1 MIVEISHFLT
11 ILATGLFL
19 LSGLFVLFSNQNEYI
34 SNLIARTYSHAFFFL
49 IVSFGLY
56 IWLAATDNFS
66 VLYIASHSNSALPT
80 FYKISSIWSAH
91 EGSMFLWIV
100 FLALWGF
107 IFNINISQNNP
118 LKSLAIGTLSIII
131 VGFLLFLLLT
141 SNPFQ
146 TILPIPPNNGADI
159 NPVLQDPALVIHP
172 PTLYLGYVGF
182 GIPFACAIA
191 FLIKGNSD
199 IEWELMVKK
208 WSILAWIFLTIGI
221 TLGSWWAYYELGWG
235 GYWFWDPVENVALM
249 PWLASTAFIH
259 SLSVSIKSKRLRVW
273 TILLAISVFSLS
285 LFGAFIVRSGIIDSV
300 HSFANDP
307 ERGLYL
313 LGFIT
318 VIIMT
323 SLILFV
329 LRFSKIQS
337 KEKIK
342 RFSKESFI
350 SINNIFFGVLIFSV
364 MLGVIYPLIYEYL
377 FDQKISVGAPFY
389 SAIFS
394 PIVLL
399 ACVFLIFSVDSKWA
413 RKFKFN
419 LVSLPILF
427 STMVSLL
434 ITFIFFY
441 LYEIN
446 DIYMNLLI
454 FIGFLIICRYIFEI
468 LQSFRFKKYINSFSA
483 IAHMALGLLLISIS
497 LNSVLSIERAISL
510 KIDETEKYKDLTIYF
525 QNINLSN
532 YSNYDSIEAD
542 LLIQTSNGKSFMLSP
557 EKRRYF
563 TRGQITTETAI
574 HATPL
579 RDIYMTIG
587 DQLDDGSWV
596 VNIQINY
603 LIRWIWFSA
612 ALMSLA
618 GILLIVT
625 NNRASIRNKKQDYEI
640 TT

>member
-1 MIVEISHFLT
+1 MIVEVSHFLT

-19 LSGLFVLFSNQNEYI
+19 LSGLFATFINNTEYI

-49 IVSFGLY
+49 IASFGLY
-56 IWLAATDNFS
+56 VWLAATDNFS
-66 VLYIASHSNSALPT
+66 VLYIASHSNTNLPI

-100 FLALWGF
+100 FLAVWGF
-107 IFNINISQNNP
+107 IFNFRISQSNP
-118 LKSLAIGTLSIII
+118 LKSLTLGILSLVI

-146 TILPIPPNNGADI
+146 TILPIPPIDGADI

-182 GIPFACAIA
+182 SIPFACAIA

-199 IEWELMVKK
+199 IEWELMVQK
-208 WSILAWIFLTIGI
+208 WSIMAWIFLTIGI

-249 PWLASTAFIH
+249 PWLAATAFIH
-259 SLSVSIKSKRLRVW
+259 SLSVSIKSKKLRVW
-273 TILLAISVFSLS
+273 TILLSILVFSLS

-313 LGFIT
+313 LGFISL
-318 VIIMT
+318 IIIN

-337 KEKIK
+337 IESIK
-342 RFSKESFI
+342 RFSKESFV

-364 MLGVIYPLIYEYL
+364 MLGVTYPLIYEYL
-377 FDQKISVGAPFY
+377 LNQKISVGAPFY
-389 SAIFS
+389 KAIFS

-399 ACVFLIFSVDSKWA
+399 ACIFLIFSVDSKWS
-413 RKFKFN
+413 RRLKSN
-419 LVSLPILF
+419 LLNLPVVISTASSVIITLLF
-427 STMVSLL
+427 L
-434 ITFIFFY
+434 Y
-441 LYEIN
+441 LFDIN
-446 DIYMNLLI
+446 DLYMNALI
-454 FIGFLIICRYIFEI
+454 FVGFLIILRYMFEI
-468 LQSFRFKKYINSFSA
+468 YKLIKFRKYINPFSA
-483 IAHMALGLLLISIS
+483 IAHIALGLLLISIS
-497 LNSVLSIERAISL
+497 LNSSLSTERAMSL
-510 KIDETEKYKDLTIYF
+510 KIDETEKYKDLTINF

-532 YSNYDSIEAD
+532 GSNYDAIKAD
-542 LLIQTSNGKSFMLSP
+542 LLIQTTNGKSFKLSP

-574 HATPL
+574 HASPI
-579 RDIYMTIG
+579 RDIYITIG

-596 VNIQINY
+596 VNIQLNY

-612 ALMSLA
+612 ILMSFA
-618 GILLIVT
+618 GILLIIT
-625 NNRASIRNKKQDYEI
+625 NKKSTFTFKKSI
-640 TT
+640 S

>member
-1 MIVEISHFLT
+1 MIIEISHFFA

-19 LSGLFVLFSNQNEYI
+19 LSGIFAVSIKNTEYV
-34 SNLIARTYSHAFFFL
+34 SNLISRTYSHAFLFL
-49 IVSFGLY
+49 LISFGLY
-56 IWLAATDNFS
+56 VWLAATDNFS
-66 VLYIASHSNSALPT
+66 VLYIASHSNSDLPT

-100 FLALWGF
+100 FLALWGCLF
-107 IFNINISQNNP
+107 NFNITQTNP
-118 LKSLAIGTLSIII
+118 IKSLAIGILSLII

-146 TILPIPPNNGADI
+146 TILPIPPSNGADI

-182 GIPFACAIA
+182 GIPFACALA
-191 FLIKGNSD
+191 FLIKGNTA
-199 IEWELMVKK
+199 IEWELIVQK
-208 WSILAWIFLTIGI
+208 WSVVAWIFLTIGI

-249 PWLASTAFIH
+249 PWLAATAFIH

-273 TILLAISVFSLS
+273 TLLLSILVFSLS

-313 LGFIT
+313 LGFIS
-318 VIIMT
+318 VIIIT
-323 SLILFV
+323 SLVLFV
-329 LRFSKIQS
+329 IRFSKIQS
-337 KEKIK
+337 IIRVK

-350 SINNIFFGVLIFSV
+350 SINNIFFGVLVFSV

-377 FDQKISVGAPFY
+377 FNQKISVGAPFY
-389 SAIFS
+389 TAIFS
-394 PIVLL
+394 PIVLI
-399 ACVFLIFSVDSKWA
+399 ACIFLIFSIDSKWS
-413 RKFKFN
+413 REFKLN
-419 LVSLPILF
+419 LMNLPIIL
-427 STMVSLL
+427 STTLSFL
-434 ITFIFFY
+434 ITFAFKF
-441 LYEIN
+441 LYKI
-446 DIYMNLLI
+446 DDVYMNLLI
-454 FIGFLIICRYIFEI
+454 FVGFLIICRYIFEI
-468 LQSFRFKKYINSFSA
+468 YKSISAKKYINPFSA

-497 LNSVLSIERAISL
+497 LNSVLSSERAMSI
-510 KIDETEKYKDLTIYF
+510 KIDETESYKDLTIYF
-525 QNINLSN
+525 QNVNLSEA
-532 YSNYDSIEAD
+532 YNYDAIEAD
-542 LLIQTSNGKSFMLSP
+542 LLVQTTNGESFLLSP

-574 HATPL
+574 HASLL

-612 ALMSLA
+612 ILMCMA
-618 GILLIVT
+618 GIMLIF
-625 NNRASIRNKKQDYEI
+625 SKKRLRR
-640 TT
+640 

>member
-19 LSGLFVLFSNQNEYI
+19 LSGLFATFINNTEYI

-49 IVSFGLY
+49 IASFGLY
-56 IWLAATDNFS
+56 VWLAATDNFS
-66 VLYIASHSNSALPT
+66 VLYIASHSNTNLPI

-100 FLALWGF
+100 FLAIWGF
-107 IFNINISQNNP
+107 IFNFKISQSNP
-118 LKSLAIGTLSIII
+118 LKSLTLGILSLVI

-146 TILPIPPNNGADI
+146 TILPIPPINGADI

-182 GIPFACAIA
+182 SIPFACAIA

-199 IEWELMVKK
+199 IEWELMVQK
-208 WSILAWIFLTIGI
+208 WSIMAWIFLTIGI

-249 PWLASTAFIH
+249 PWLAATAFIH
-259 SLSVSIKSKRLRVW
+259 SLSVSIKSKKLRVW
-273 TILLAISVFSLS
+273 TILLSILVFSLS

-313 LGFIT
+313 LGFISL
-318 VIIMT
+318 IIIT

-337 KEKIK
+337 IERIK
-342 RFSKESFI
+342 RFSKESFV

-364 MLGVIYPLIYEYL
+364 MLGVTYPLIYEYL
-377 FDQKISVGAPFY
+377 FNQKISVGAPFY
-389 SAIFS
+389 TAIFS

-399 ACVFLIFSVDSKWA
+399 ACIFLIFSVDSKWS
-413 RKFKFN
+413 RRLKSN
-419 LVSLPILF
+419 LLNLPVVISTASSVIITLLF
-427 STMVSLL
+427 L
-434 ITFIFFY
+434 Y
-441 LYEIN
+441 LFDIN
-446 DIYMNLLI
+446 DLYMNLLI
-454 FIGFLIICRYIFEI
+454 FVGFLIISRYMFEI
-468 LQSFRFKKYINSFSA
+468 YKLIKFRKYINPFSA

-497 LNSVLSIERAISL
+497 LNSSLSTERAMSL
-510 KIDETEKYKDLTIYF
+510 KIDETEKYKDLTINF

-532 YSNYDSIEAD
+532 GSNYDAIKAD
-542 LLIQTSNGKSFMLSP
+542 LLIQTTDGKSVKLSP

-574 HATPL
+574 HASPI
-579 RDIYMTIG
+579 RDIYITIG

-596 VNIQINY
+596 VNIQLNY

-612 ALMSLA
+612 ILMSFA
-618 GILLIVT
+618 GILLIIT
-625 NNRASIRNKKQDYEI
+625 NKKSTFTFKKSI
-640 TT
+640 S

>member
-1 MIVEISHFLT
+1 MIIEISHFFA

-19 LSGLFVLFSNQNEYI
+19 LSGIFAVSIKNTEYV
-34 SNLIARTYSHAFFFL
+34 SNLISRTYSHAFLFL
-49 IVSFGLY
+49 LISFGLY
-56 IWLAATDNFS
+56 VWLAATDNFS
-66 VLYIASHSNSALPT
+66 VLYIASHSNSDLPI

-100 FLALWGF
+100 FLALWGCLF
-107 IFNINISQNNP
+107 NFNITQTNP
-118 LKSLAIGTLSIII
+118 IKSLAIGILSLII

-146 TILPIPPNNGADI
+146 TILPIPPSNGADI

-182 GIPFACAIA
+182 GIPFACALA
-191 FLIKGNSD
+191 FLIKGNTE
-199 IEWELMVKK
+199 IEWELIVQK
-208 WSILAWIFLTIGI
+208 WSVVAWIFLTIGI

-249 PWLASTAFIH
+249 PWLAATAFIH

-273 TILLAISVFSLS
+273 TLLLSILVFSLS

-313 LGFIT
+313 LGFIS
-318 VIIMT
+318 VIIIT
-323 SLILFV
+323 SLVLFV
-329 LRFSKIQS
+329 IRFSKIQS
-337 KEKIK
+337 IIRVK

-350 SINNIFFGVLIFSV
+350 SINNIFFGVLVFSV

-377 FDQKISVGAPFY
+377 FNQKISVGAPFY
-389 SAIFS
+389 TAIFS
-394 PIVLL
+394 PIVLI
-399 ACVFLIFSVDSKWA
+399 ACIFLIFSIDSKWS
-413 RKFKFN
+413 REFKLN
-419 LVSLPILF
+419 LMNLPIILSTIF
-427 STMVSLL
+427 SFL
-434 ITFIFFY
+434 ITFVFKF
-441 LYEIN
+441 LYKID

-454 FIGFLIICRYIFEI
+454 FVGFLIICRYIFEI
-468 LQSFRFKKYINSFSA
+468 YKSISAKTFINPFSA

-497 LNSVLSIERAISL
+497 LNSVLSTERAMSI
-510 KIDETEKYKDLTIYF
+510 KIDETESYKDLTIYF
-525 QNINLSN
+525 ENINLSEA
-532 YSNYDSIEAD
+532 YNYDAIEAD
-542 LLIQTSNGKSFMLSP
+542 LLIQTTNGESFLLSP

-574 HATPL
+574 HASLL

-596 VNIQINY
+596 INIQINY

-612 ALMSLA
+612 ILMCMA
-618 GILLIVT
+618 GIMLIF
-625 NNRASIRNKKQDYEI
+625 SKKRLRR
-640 TT
+640 

>member
-1 MIVEISHFLT
+1 MIIEISHFFT

-19 LSGLFVLFSNQNEYI
+19 LSGIFAVSIKNTEYV
-34 SNLIARTYSHAFFFL
+34 SNLISRTYTHAFLFL
-49 IVSFGLY
+49 LISFSLY
-56 IWLAATDNFS
+56 VWLAATDNFS
-66 VLYIASHSNSALPT
+66 VLYIASHSNSDLPI

-100 FLALWGF
+100 FLALWGYLF
-107 IFNINISQNNP
+107 NFNITQANP
-118 LKSLAIGTLSIII
+118 IKSLAIGIMSLII

-146 TILPIPPNNGADI
+146 TILPIPPSNGADI

-182 GIPFACAIA
+182 GIPFACALA
-191 FLIKGNSD
+191 FLIRGNTE
-199 IEWELMVKK
+199 IEWELMVQK
-208 WSILAWIFLTIGI
+208 WSVVAWIFLTIGI

-249 PWLASTAFIH
+249 PWLAATAFIH

-273 TILLAISVFSLS
+273 TLLLSILVFSLS

-313 LGFIT
+313 LGFIS
-318 VIIMT
+318 VIIIT
-323 SLILFV
+323 SLVLFV
-329 LRFSKIQS
+329 IRFSKIQS
-337 KEKIK
+337 MIRIK
-342 RFSKESFI
+342 RLSKESFI
-350 SINNIFFGVLIFSV
+350 SINNIFFGVLVFSV

-377 FDQKISVGAPFY
+377 FNQKISVGAPFY
-389 SAIFS
+389 TAIFS
-394 PIVLL
+394 PIVLV
-399 ACVFLIFSVDSKWA
+399 ACIFLIFSIDSKWS
-413 RKFKFN
+413 REFKFN
-419 LVSLPILF
+419 LMNLPIIL
-427 STMVSLL
+427 STTLSIF
-434 ITFIFFY
+434 ITFVFIF
-441 LYEIN
+441 LYEID
-446 DIYMNLLI
+446 DIYINLLI
-454 FIGFLIICRYIFEI
+454 FVGFLIIFRYIFEI
-468 LQSFRFKKYINSFSA
+468 FKLISAKKHINPFSA
-483 IAHMALGLLLISIS
+483 MAHMALGLLLISIS
-497 LNSVLSIERAISL
+497 LNSVLSSERAMSI
-510 KIDETEKYKDLTIYF
+510 KIDETESYKDLTIYF
-525 QNINLSN
+525 QNINLSEA
-532 YSNYDSIEAD
+532 YNYDSIEAD
-542 LLIQTSNGKSFMLSP
+542 LLVQTTNGESFLLSP

-574 HATPL
+574 HASLL

-612 ALMSLA
+612 ILMCMA
-618 GILLIVT
+618 GIMLIF
-625 NNRASIRNKKQDYEI
+625 SKKRLRR
-640 TT
+640 

>member
-1 MIVEISHFLT
+1 MIVEVSHFLT

-19 LSGLFVLFSNQNEYI
+19 LSGLFATFINNTEYI

-49 IVSFGLY
+49 IASFGLY
-56 IWLAATDNFS
+56 VWLAATDNFS
-66 VLYIASHSNSALPT
+66 VLYIASHSNTNLPI

-100 FLALWGF
+100 FLAVWGF
-107 IFNINISQNNP
+107 IFNFRISQSNP
-118 LKSLAIGTLSIII
+118 LKSLTLGILSLVI

-146 TILPIPPNNGADI
+146 TILPIPPIDGADI

-182 GIPFACAIA
+182 SIPFACAIA

-199 IEWELMVKK
+199 IEWELMVQK
-208 WSILAWIFLTIGI
+208 WSIMAWIFLTIGI

-249 PWLASTAFIH
+249 PWLAATAFIH
-259 SLSVSIKSKRLRVW
+259 SLSVSIKSKKLRVW
-273 TILLAISVFSLS
+273 TILLSILVFSLS

-313 LGFIT
+313 LGFISL
-318 VIIMT
+318 IIIN

-337 KEKIK
+337 IESIK
-342 RFSKESFI
+342 RFSKESFV

-364 MLGVIYPLIYEYL
+364 MLGVTYPLIYEYL
-377 FDQKISVGAPFY
+377 LNQKISVGAPFY
-389 SAIFS
+389 TAIFS

-399 ACVFLIFSVDSKWA
+399 ACIFLIFSVDSKWS
-413 RKFKFN
+413 RRLKSN
-419 LVSLPILF
+419 LLNLPVVISTASSVIITLLF
-427 STMVSLL
+427 L
-434 ITFIFFY
+434 Y
-441 LYEIN
+441 LFDIN
-446 DIYMNLLI
+446 DLYMNALI
-454 FIGFLIICRYIFEI
+454 FVGFLIILRYMFEI
-468 LQSFRFKKYINSFSA
+468 YKLIKFRKYINPFSA
-483 IAHMALGLLLISIS
+483 IAHIALGLLLISIS
-497 LNSVLSIERAISL
+497 LNSSLSTERAMSL
-510 KIDETEKYKDLTIYF
+510 KIDETEKYKDLTINF

-532 YSNYDSIEAD
+532 GSNYDAIKAD
-542 LLIQTSNGKSFMLSP
+542 LLIQTTNGKSFKLSP

-574 HATPL
+574 HASPI
-579 RDIYMTIG
+579 RDIYITIG

-596 VNIQINY
+596 VNIQLNY

-612 ALMSLA
+612 ILMSFA
-618 GILLIVT
+618 GILLIIT
-625 NNRASIRNKKQDYEI
+625 NKKSTFTLKKSI
-640 TT
+640 S